1 MTRRLE
7 GRVALVTGASRGL
20 GASAAVALAKEG
32 AHIIATA
39 RTEGGLTELDDA
51 IRRSADGA
59 TAGAR
64 RHQGL
69 PAIDRL
75 GARDLRALEE
85 ARHPG
90 RRCRRA
96 GQGHTRRTFDPKV
109 WDEVMAVNVTANY
122 RLIRSMD
129 PLLRQSDAGR
139 AVFLVTS
146 GLAHKC
152 WAYWGP
158 TSISKAALE
167 AMVKTYAAET
177 RHDQVRANCF
187 SPGATRTS
195 MRASAMPG
203 EDPMSLP
210 HPDEVAAQI
219 DRRCAS
225 RRFSDNGGMW
235 KYAPEGLFKQFC
247 REVSRMS
254 DSTGDRGL
262 RRRPQVPVAPEPP
275 A

>member
-20 GASAAVALAKEG
+20 GASAAVALAKQG

-51 IRRSADGA
+51 IKAVGGSATLVPVDIKDF
-59 TAGAR
+59 
-64 RHQGL
+64 

-75 GARDLRALEE
+75 GAAIYERWKKLDILV
-85 ARHPG
+85 G
-90 RRCRRA
+90 NA
-96 GQGHTRRTFDPKV
+96 GVLGKITPVAHVDPRV

-139 AVFLVTS
+139 AVFMTS

-158 TSISKAALE
+158 YSISKAALE
-167 AMVKTYAAET
+167 AMVKTYAAENAT
-177 RHDQVRANCF
+177 TSVRANCF
-187 SPGATRTS
+187 SPGATRTN
-195 MRASAMPG
+195 MRATAMPG

-210 HPDEVAAQI
+210 HADEVAAQVI
-219 DRRCAS
+219 PMCEPS
-225 RRFSDNGGMW
+225 FSDNGGVW
-235 KYAPEGLFKQFC
+235 KYAPEGLFKQF
-247 REVSRMS
+247 
-254 DSTGDRGL
+254 
-262 RRRPQVPVAPEPP
+262 
-275 A
+275 